1 MTTLPLTVVA
11 GYLGAGKTTFINR
24 LLAGGHGLRLMIL
37 VNDFGAINIDADL
50 MASASE
56 DTIALTN
63 GCVCCT
69 MGADLFMALGD
80 ALDRRPRPDHLIV
93 EASGVAD
100 PRRIANAALAEPD
113 LSYAGILT
121 VVDGTQIEDLSQ
133 DAMIGAQVRDQ
144 IACADLLL
152 VSKVTDVPPALS
164 DSLAKLSG
172 ASVVLANNVPDPAT
186 LLFTSPDA
194 HTTAVAAPH
203 PDYQGW
209 SHSGDDAYPR
219 DVLERAITARPPALF
234 RLKGHVLGPD
244 GAAWEVHAVGQHVTI
259 TPHASVART
268 QIVAIGLASAVD
280 LIEVEAWWTAV
291 G

>member
-1 MTTLPLTVVA
+1 MSALPLTVVA

-24 LLAGGHGLRLMIL
+24 LLAGDHGLRLMVL

-80 ALDRRPRPDHLIV
+80 ALDRSPRPDHLIV

-113 LSYAGILT
+113 LAYAGILT
-121 VVDGTQIEDLSQ
+121 VVDGTQIEGLSR
-133 DAMIGAQVRDQ
+133 DAMIGAQVCDQ
-144 IACADLLL
+144 IACADLLVL
-152 VSKVTDVPPALS
+152 SKVDCASPTLLDALTALS
-164 DSLAKLSG
+164 DA
-172 ASVVLANNVPDPAT
+172 AIVLARDVLDPAT
-186 LLFTSPDA
+186 LLFTPADA
-194 HTTAVAAPH
+194 RTAMTAPH
-203 PDYQGW
+203 PDYQSW
-209 SHSGDDAYPR
+209 SHTSDIAYPR
-219 DVLERAITARPPALF
+219 EVLERAISARPPALF
-234 RLKGHVLGPD
+234 RLKGHVLAPG
-244 GAAWEVHAVGQHVTI
+244 GAAWEVHAVGQHVKI
-259 TPHASVART
+259 THHAPVART
-268 QIVAIGLASAVD
+268 QLVAIGLASAVD
-280 LIEVEAWWTAV
+280 LAEVETWWAAV